1 MHFEK
6 QPNRLLSWSPQNCE
20 TYFSLNMD
28 KSFQNQLHNID
39 PFATS
44 KSTINPFIYWDKIK
58 ICHFALQRPCAM
70 PCYEILQRNRW
81 CTPWAIIYSKDLSN
95 FMNEKIRSIFIFDK
109 HGVSVVKRITYL
121 RFFYLY
127 SGKLW
132 EIHLMITVPL
142 RQRKQFSQRR
152 VKINMLDTMLER
164 QMNVRQ
170 KWTNIILT
178 NVCWKSDR
186 TVN

>member
-1 MHFEK
+1 MYK
-6 QPNRLLSWSPQNCE
+6 I
-20 TYFSLNMD
+20 
-28 KSFQNQLHNID
+28 FQNQLHNID

-58 ICHFALQRPCAM
+58 ICHFALQRPFAT

-81 CTPWAIIYSKDLSN
+81 CTALASIYSKALSN
-95 FMNEKIRSIFIFDK
+95 FMNDKSSRYIFDK
-109 HGVSVVKRITYL
+109 HGVSVVDSIFL
-121 RFFYLY
+121 FAIFLLFY
-127 SGKLW
+127 GKLW
-132 EIHLMITVPL
+132 EIHWMITVPL
-142 RQRKQFSQRR
+142 RQRKHFSQRR
-152 VKINMLDTMLER
+152 VKNNMLDTMLER